1 MTTTV
6 TISVSGKVQAHV
18 HVIHADGAEEEHLV
32 VTASGDVMIPLRDP
46 PDATIKV
53 SEEPVEDQTAS

>member
-1 MTTTV
+1 MTTTI
-6 TISVSGKVQAHV
+6 TIRVSGEKQAYV
-18 HVIHADGAEEEHLV
+18 HVVHADGAEEEHLV

-53 SEEPVEDQTAS
+53 SEEPVE

>member
-6 TISVSGKVQAHV
+6 TIRVSGEVQAHV
-18 HVIHADGAEEEHLV
+18 HVIHADGAEEEHFV
-32 VTASGDVMIPLRDP
+32 VAETGDVMIPLRNP

-53 SEEPVEDQTAS
+53 SEEPVA